1 MANWVQFKTTENGEH
16 KAWFNLDAAEV
27 IKVAPKPYQYAT
39 LIIMPGDPK
48 GHLVF
53 EKIDAVIASARSKV

>member
-48 GHLVF
+48 RTSRL
-53 EKIDAVIASARSKV
+53 